1 MAELNCCLVGYG
13 GIAAFHTDA
22 LRQLDGVE
30 LHTVV
35 GRREEPRNVQASLQR
50 FWAADARYHAALF
63 NELCYY
69 VDHGPGGGGG
79 PLLRGRAATGAAPGG
94 VDGGGRRCSPACRQQ

>member
-35 GRREEPRNVQASLQR
+35 GRREEPPRAFQP
-50 FWAADARYHAALF
+50 
-63 NELCYY
+63 E
-69 VDHGPGGGGG
+69 HGF
-79 PLLRGRAATGAAPGG
+79 GRATPAPE
-94 VDGGGRRCSPACRQQ
+94 PALHS